1 MRLLSFLLNHLNQ
14 LKETRLL
21 AQPEGLERRV
31 LTAGEAGP
39 GNERGESARLRL
51 SGSLP

>member
-1 MRLLSFLLNHLNQ
+1 

-39 GNERGESARLRL
+39 GLCNREQSR
-51 SGSLP
+51 